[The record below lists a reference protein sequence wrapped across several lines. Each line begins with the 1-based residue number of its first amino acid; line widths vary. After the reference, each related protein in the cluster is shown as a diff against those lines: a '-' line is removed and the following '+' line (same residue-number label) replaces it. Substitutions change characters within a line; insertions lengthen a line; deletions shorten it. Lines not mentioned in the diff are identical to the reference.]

1 MVLNGNL
8 FYSSLSDQE
17 MDCLEDFSLSLI
29 PLMVVESCSQSE
41 TGEVITEDKL
51 SFSLNSSLQLV

>member
-17 MDCLEDFSLSLI
+17 MGCLEDFSLSLI
-29 PLMVVESCSQSE
+29 PLVDVESCSQSE
-41 TGEVITEDKL
+41 TGEVIIEDKL